1 MIRTSI
7 SGLLWKAE
15 SKVAN
20 AKKEPAHSV
29 VEDNL
34 IDALDALIEAVKTL
48 LREAQ

>member
-15 SKVAN
+15 NHLDVA
-20 AKKEPAHSV
+20 KREPTHSI
-29 VEDNL
+29 VEDRL
-34 IDALDALIEAVKTL
+34 IDTLDTLIEAVKAL